1 VQNSFDRLI
10 IKREDSSLKC
20 KGVSWNKSKK
30 RRRVQIYADGQY
42 KFLGYFK
49 DEILAV
55 KAYDK
60 AAKKYHGAF
69 AVLNFKE

>member
-1 VQNSFDRLI
+1 MQNSFDRLI

-20 KGVSWNKSKK
+20 KGVSWNKSEK
-30 RRRVQIYADGQY
+30 RWCARINVNVQY